1 MKSEMKKLT
10 VGDNSGC
17 NRAGDTCTVV
27 RTSVADID
35 VGEVVKIRFK
45 GEFDVTPWRYYRLEG
60 KHFRDESDAQRG
72 RYTATFSRVEGQ
84 K

>member
-45 GEFDVTPWRYYRLEG
+45 GEFDVTPWRHYRLEG
-60 KHFRDESDAQRG
+60 KHFRDELDAQRG

-84 K
+84 N